1 MSNIGLI
8 GKKIGMS
15 REFFSVGMS
24 VPVTVIRIEKGRVID
39 LISKEKRGYSAVR
52 IGYGK
57 IKLSKLNKPMKGF
70 FSKKSTILS
79 IFIIFFCR

>member
-1 MSNIGLI
+1 MSDIGLI

-15 REFFSVGMS
+15 REFFSAGLL
-24 VPVTVIRIEKGRVID
+24 VPVTVIRVEKGRVID

-52 IGYGK
+52 VGYGK

-70 FSKKSTILS
+70 FTKKSKLS
-79 IFIIFFCR
+79 KVNEDFVT